1 MILRLNV
8 NNNKNLTILRTL
20 YSIGDYC
27 KWEKTGISNNDL
39 ERIVPLVKDVIKMFK
54 LPL

>member
-20 YSIGDYC
+20 YSNR
-27 KWEKTGISNNDL
+27 WL
-39 ERIVPLVKDVIKMFK
+39 L
-54 LPL
+54 